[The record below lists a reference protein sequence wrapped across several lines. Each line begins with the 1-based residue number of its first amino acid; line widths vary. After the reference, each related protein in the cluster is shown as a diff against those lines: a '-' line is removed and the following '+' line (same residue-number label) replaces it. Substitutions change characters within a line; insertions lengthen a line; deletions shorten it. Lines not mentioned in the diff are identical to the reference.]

1 MMLSIQ
7 YTVGQLNSPIE
18 QFVQLIYGQQ
28 DVKIS
33 QERMKDIKERT
44 GEDTKNTIFVFQLKN
59 FFYTGIIPMIE
70 NVADRL

>member
-1 MMLSIQ
+1 
-7 YTVGQLNSPIE
+7 
-18 QFVQLIYGQQ
+18 
-28 DVKIS
+28 
-33 QERMKDIKERT
+33 MKDIKERT